1 MGEGGGMGEGGSK
14 GEREKTGAGERERDR
29 KRENKGEISMQ
40 SWNSLTRIMCCGFF
54 EVVPH

>member
-1 MGEGGGMGEGGSK
+1 MGEGGSK

-54 EVVPH
+54 EIVPH